1 MNAGVPRPLR
11 RVAAAVVLRAGRV
24 LVQTRAGGPWAG
36 HWEFPGGGIEP
47 GEDAAAAVV
56 RECREELDLEV
67 RALEALHEVEWTY
80 PTARVHVTFVRC
92 EALGEPRGA
101 EGQDLCW
108 AGPAELGALRF
119 LPANAGLV
127 ELLRARLAAG

>member
-1 MNAGVPRPLR
+1 MSAEGPRPPR

-36 HWEFPGGGIEP
+36 HWEFPGGGIEA
-47 GEDAAAAVV
+47 GEDAAAAAV

-67 RALEALHEVEWTY
+67 RALEALHEVEWAY

-92 EALGEPRGA
+92 EALGEPRA
-101 EGQDLCW
+101 TEGQQLCW
-108 AGPAELGALRF
+108 AGPQELAALRF
-119 LPANAGLV
+119 LPANSGLV
-127 ELLRARLAAG
+127 ALLRARLSAG